1 VNPIQLREL
10 ARTVLIAVA
19 IALVLPLALKGI
31 GPFSDHPVR
40 VLAVLIPLAV
50 VIAVLGWPAYRD
62 ERVLLGGGFLA
73 FFLGFCLLFS
83 IAAGSD
89 LLAGRRTPLIGYEQE
104 VPRSFLGLNRLG
116 DWRYALVA
124 PKPRIGT
131 DTLVFTLEPSNDV
144 GLRRREFA
152 WLIQQA
158 ITRRTRGI
166 AFDFYFE
173 ERSDVDPL
181 LCDVVG
187 RAASAK
193 LPVYFGYKHSERDGL
208 LVHDPLPETLACLEG
223 HLASLAGLR
232 EADLMVRMLPVYF
245 QHDPNDESLSLKV
258 ARHLA
263 GGTLEL
269 PESGL
274 LQFTRPASDRD
285 PMPGMPTQDQL
296 RLFENRFVF
305 VGSARA
311 GDVHDTP
318 FGRLP
323 GVKIHELAARSLAQS
338 QFIERLR
345 AGWTFPL
352 IFALCFVL
360 SVAQARGVGPRRL
373 CAIGLVLI
381 VATVA
386 LAAAAIRFALVWV
399 DVSYLVA
406 AIGSMTGLLL
416 AGSAIEQ
423 QRRNREAVV
432 RGALV
437 PASGNVAAERRII
450 DVFLSHNGRDKVIVR
465 ELAEALQA
473 RGLDAWLDEW
483 ELVPGR
489 PWQEALEEVIKT
501 TRSAA
506 VLVGPDGLG
515 PWEEPEMRACLE
527 QAVRRSMPV
536 IPVLLPG
543 SATLPTLP
551 PFLERFTWV
560 DLRAGLDQASL
571 DRLEWGITGVKPR
584 GSGASRSTR
593 AAHSP

>member
-1 VNPIQLREL
+1 MNPIQLREL
-10 ARTVLIAVA
+10 ARTLLIAVA
-19 IALVLPLALKGI
+19 IALLLPLVQRGI

-40 VLAVLIPLAV
+40 VLAILIPLAI

-73 FFLGFCLLFS
+73 FFIGFCLLFS

-116 DWRYALVA
+116 DWRYALLA
-124 PKPRIGT
+124 PKPRAGT
-131 DTLVFTLEPSNDV
+131 DTLVFTLEPSNDPD
-144 GLRRREFA
+144 LRRREFA

-158 ITRRTRGI
+158 ITRRARGI
-166 AFDFYFE
+166 AFDFYFDTP
-173 ERSDVDPL
+173 SDVDPL

-208 LVHDPLPETLACLEG
+208 LVHDPLPDSLACLEP
-223 HLASLAGLR
+223 HLASLAGYR
-232 EADLMVRMLPVYF
+232 EADLVVRMVPLYF

-263 GGTLEL
+263 GGTPEL

-274 LQFTRPASDRD
+274 VQFTRPVSDRG
-285 PMPGMPTQDQL
+285 PIPGMPTQDQV

-305 VGSARA
+305 VGSSRA
-311 GDVHDTP
+311 GDVHATP
-318 FGRLP
+318 FGPLP

-338 QFIERLR
+338 LFIERLG

-373 CAIGLVLI
+373 GAIGVGLI
-381 VATVA
+381 LATVV
-386 LAAAAIRFALVWV
+386 LAGAAIRWALVWI

-406 AIGSMTGLLL
+406 AIGCMTGLLL
-416 AGSAIEQ
+416 AGSAIQER
-423 QRRNREAVV
+423 RRNREAVV
-432 RGALV
+432 RGAQV
-437 PASGNVAAERRII
+437 PAAADAAAGRRII

-489 PWQEALEEVIKT
+489 PWQQAIEEVITT
-501 TRSAA
+501 TRAAA

-515 PWEEPEMRACLE
+515 PWEEPEVRACLE
-527 QAVRRSMPV
+527 EAVRRSMPV

-543 SATLPTLP
+543 TATSPALP
-551 PFLERFTWV
+551 PFLQRFTWV

-584 GSGASRSTR
+584 GAGARRPTR
-593 AAHSP
+593 AAQGP